1 MKNKNL
7 LMILIWP
14 LYNVSKIDDVI
25 FDKNLSDYIKRGYSL
40 KKRNE
45 LYKNLVWA
53 NENPNYN
60 FLEIMNNAPS
70 VRKVEFANSQV
81 YKHLMSFKKFME
93 NEEFGLLTD
102 DKPTSFL
109 QEKWIENYKKK

>member
-1 MKNKNL
+1 MTMKNKNL
-7 LMILIWP
+7 LIIPIWP
-14 LYNVSKIDDVI
+14 LYDVSKINDVI
-25 FDKNLSDYIKRGYSL
+25 FDKNLSDYIKRGYNL
-40 KKRNE
+40 KKRKDIYE
-45 LYKNLVWA
+45 SLVLA

-109 QEKWIENYKKK
+109 